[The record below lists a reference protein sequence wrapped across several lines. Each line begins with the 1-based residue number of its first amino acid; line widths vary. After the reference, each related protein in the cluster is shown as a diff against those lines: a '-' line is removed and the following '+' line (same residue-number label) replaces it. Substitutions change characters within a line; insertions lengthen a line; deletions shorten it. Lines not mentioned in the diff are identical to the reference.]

1 MMSLTHAAIASVGVS
16 FALGNTSPL
25 ILGLAIIGSQSPD
38 IDTST
43 SLFGQILFPVSRWIE
58 KRYPHR
64 TLTHSFLATGA
75 IAICAAPLYF
85 FFGWKVWVALW
96 LGHLI
101 AIFSDTCTKQ
111 GVQLFYPLPAWCVF
125 GSNPNKRLT
134 TGGVGEY
141 WVLAIA
147 VGLLVLNF
155 QLTMNGGILQAT
167 SQVLGLKK
175 EIVKTYNEEAA
186 KHHVYAEIEGVWAS
200 DRSNADGKYF
210 ILDSDGTEFIVTD
223 GKAIYKT
230 NQQIIVSKVS
240 SVLGEKATTET
251 KTLTF
256 DDENPLAALRRL
268 RVDFPN
274 AAIYVSGAIAIDAP
288 EDLEMGSQDL
298 SAFQTFSSAGATV
311 TMHYHPLE
319 AAIVQLEDQYVTGTV
334 IVKVI
339 SPRP

>member
-1 MMSLTHAAIASVGVS
+1 
-16 FALGNTSPL
+16 
-25 ILGLAIIGSQSPD
+25 
-38 IDTST
+38 
-43 SLFGQILFPVSRWIE
+43 
-58 KRYPHR
+58 
-64 TLTHSFLATGA
+64 
-75 IAICAAPLYF
+75 
-85 FFGWKVWVALW
+85 
-96 LGHLI
+96 
-101 AIFSDTCTKQ
+101 
-111 GVQLFYPLPAWCVF
+111 LFYPLPAWCVF

-200 DRSNADGKYF
+200 GRSNANGKYF

-240 SVLGEKATTET
+240 SVLGGKATTET

-268 RVDFPN
+268 RVNFPN
-274 AAIYVSGAIAIDAP
+274 AAIYVSGSIAIDAP
-288 EDLEMGSQDL
+288 EDLEMGSQEP

-311 TMHYHPLE
+311 TMTYQVLE
-319 AAIVQLEDQYVTGTV
+319 GAIVQLEDQYVTGTV
-334 IVKVI
+334 VVKVI